1 MRPDRLPLALAL
13 WLLLAA
19 AAPQIAAAQPEEAP
33 ASGGRFD
40 ALMRAQ
46 NAPASPGG
54 MRPADLEPWRDADE
68 AASVRLPIATFQ
80 RLWEQARRAAGA
92 PTAGP
97 ARASAP
103 AVIYGS
109 ASYSGQATP
118 RALLLT
124 LQLRVTLDRPGRW
137 KIVPLVGAGTVLR
150 RARADGQP
158 ISVSRRSGY
167 HAWITRR
174 TGSVRLELDLV
185 VPRRGPRGAIEYDFE
200 VVRTPITR
208 FACTF
213 PRAGLEPRLDA
224 AITTAVRTE
233 GARTLLQATLRPTT
247 RIHVVGF
254 KDLGDGPARRARVY
268 AESMSLLSL
277 QGRSQELFSVI
288 RYTILYAGA
297 RSFSVLLP
305 GDVSV
310 VSADGKGAFS
320 YELERRADGTLLR
333 GETAFPI
340 RDSFE
345 ISLRLRRAQ
354 PHKRGRQIFD
364 VPLPRCLG
372 VERDAGWLAVEVPGK
387 LRLREQRR
395 ERVVAVDVRQLPPE
409 LVRSA
414 VSPILGAYRFHG
426 ARRRLALA
434 TTRLPEQVAASSS
447 IDRARAFSV
456 VSGEGSVLTELRY
469 TLRNRMRR
477 SLALRMPAGARVR
490 SVLLDGRPVKPS
502 RDSAGRLVLPLSR
515 SAGSVAQLRG
525 ITAQLVFES
534 QLGALSWVG
543 RPELELPRVELP
555 VSTLVWSVYLPARN
569 LYSGLRSGGRD
580 GEAQYHG
587 QVSWRRPSDPDPA
600 AGAGGGAGAAG
611 AAGLTAAADGL
622 ASSGAGAM
630 PVRIQLPR
638 AGQRLDLTRY
648 WIDQDQQ
655 VSARVDFFR
664 RALVY
669 PAVFLLGALLA
680 LALMLTLTRRGLP
693 RRAAGAVAVAAT
705 LWPLQALAGVSA
717 IIVAALLGVGLAAL
731 HRERW
736 RSALQRLIDWG
747 RSLPRRFRERE
758 RPAER
763 PTVGRQVA
771 QWLLAGGLALA
782 GLLLLVNLLRLVGL
796 LSRPLGG

>member
-19 AAPQIAAAQPEEAP
+19 AAPQIAATQPGEAP

-54 MRPADLEPWRDADE
+54 MRPADLEPWRDDD
-68 AASVRLPIATFQ
+68 AASVRLPVATFQ
-80 RLWEQARRAAGA
+80 RLWEQARRAAGVPA
-92 PTAGP
+92 AGP
-97 ARASAP
+97 SRASAP

-118 RALLLT
+118 QALLLT

-185 VPRRGPRGAIEYDFE
+185 VPRRGPRGAIEYNFE

-208 FACTF
+208 FSCAF

-224 AITTAVRTE
+224 AITTAVKTE

-247 RIHVVGF
+247 RIHIVGF

-288 RYTILYAGA
+288 RYTILYAGV

-354 PHKRGRQIFD
+354 SHKRGRQIFD

-395 ERVVAVDVRQLPPE
+395 ERVVAVDVRQLPSE

-426 ARRRLALA
+426 TRRRLALA

-515 SAGSVAQLRG
+515 SAGSAARLRG
-525 ITAQLVFES
+525 ITAQVVFES

-543 RPELELPRVELP
+543 QPELELPRVDLP
-555 VSTLVWSVYLPARN
+555 ISTLVWSVYLPARN

-587 QVSWRRPSDPDPA
+587 QVSWRRPSDPGPA
-600 AGAGGGAGAAG
+600 AGAGGAG

-630 PVRIQLPR
+630 PVRIQLPKV
-638 AGQRLDLTRY
+638 GQRLDLTRY
-648 WIDQDQQ
+648 WIDQNQQ
-655 VSARVDFFR
+655 VSARVGYFH

-680 LALMLTLTRRGLP
+680 LALMLSLTWRGLP
-693 RRAAGAVAVAAT
+693 WRAAGAVVVAAT

-717 IIVAALLGVGLAAL
+717 IMVAALLGVGLAAL
-731 HRERW
+731 HRARW
-736 RSALQRLIDWG
+736 RRGLERLIDWG
-747 RSLPRRFRERE
+747 RSLPRRFRDRE

-763 PTVGRQVA
+763 PTVGRQVT

-782 GLLLLVNLLRLVGL
+782 GLILLVNLLRVVGL